1 MSHAPLFDP
10 AAPAFLE
17 NPYTTYARLRREDPW
32 HRSPFGFLVASRFAD
47 IDMVLRDRRFGKSF
61 KGPKANRLDS
71 EIGNMAIF
79 RSIGQWMLESNP
91 PDHTRRRACFAKSF
105 TAKRVEAMLPQI
117 EAIVD
122 DLLDDLAPRGEMDV
136 MADFA
141 QLLPFRV
148 ITDLIGV
155 PKQDQHALFKIARFI
170 GRLSDPV
177 PLDRA
182 ELAQIDADFIRVADY
197 FRGLIDARTRQPRE
211 DLVSQI
217 AATAPEQRLSIDEMA
232 GNLVLLF
239 VAGHETSTN
248 LIGNALLA
256 LARNPDQ
263 LDLLRSERGL
273 MQKAVTECLRYDNP
287 IQIAS
292 RTALHDVAFGDVEI
306 AGGQDVLLLLGSA
319 NRDPAMYAEP
329 DRLDLT
335 RSESQL
341 LSFGGG
347 IHFCLGAQLSRIEVE
362 CALDALLHRLPGFRL
377 DDPLNPVWR
386 PSVVFRGPA
395 RLLAT
400 WTR

>member
-1 MSHAPLFDP
+1 MSHTPLFDP
-10 AAPAFLE
+10 TAPAFLE

-61 KGPKANRLDS
+61 KGPKANRGEPD
-71 EIGNMAIF
+71 IGNMAIF

-91 PDHTRRRACFAKSF
+91 PDHTRRRACFAKLF
-105 TAKRVEAMLPQI
+105 TARQVEAMRPRI
-117 EAIVD
+117 ETIVD

-136 MADFA
+136 IADFA
-141 QLLPFRV
+141 QLLPFRM

-155 PKQDQHALFKIARFI
+155 PEQDQDGLFKVARFI

-182 ELAQIDADFIRVADY
+182 ELAQIDADFTCVADY
-197 FRGLIDARTRQPRE
+197 FRGLIDARTRRPRH

-217 AATAPEQRLSIDEMA
+217 AATALEQRLSIEEMV

-248 LIGNALLA
+248 LIGNALVA

-263 LDLLRSERGL
+263 LDLLRSERDL
-273 MQKAVTECLRYDNP
+273 MQKAVTECLRYDNS

-292 RTALHDVAFGDVEI
+292 RTAQEDVAFGDIQI
-306 AGGQDVLLLLGSA
+306 AEGQHVLLLLGSA
-319 NRDPAMYAEP
+319 NRDPAMYSDP
-329 DRLDLT
+329 DRLDLR
-335 RSESQL
+335 RSESHV

-347 IHFCLGAQLSRIEVE
+347 IHFCLGAQLSRIEIE
-362 CALDALLHRLPGFRL
+362 CALGALLDRLPGFRL

-395 RLLAT
+395 RLPAT
-400 WTR
+400 WTL